1 MTPYRIAIVGTGS
14 SVGNHLHAVE
24 AQGERVELVAAVDLN
39 EARLNAIC
47 EQNHIPHAYTNVS
60 AMLAAEQPDLVSL
73 VTPPATHATLAVECL
88 DAGAWVYS
96 EKPLCASLAEF
107 DAISAAEAR
116 TGRYVSTVFQWR
128 FGSAAK
134 HVKRL
139 IETQALG
146 KPLVAV
152 CHTLWYRPQAYYAKA
167 WRGKW
172 QTEIGGPT
180 MTLGI
185 HLMDLLL
192 WLLDDWR
199 EVHALAD
206 TLDHMIEVEDISM
219 ALVRFNGGNMASI
232 INSALSPRQESYLRL
247 DFQQAT
253 VECRALYRSSNENW
267 SFSLAPDAIGSAAQ
281 DQWNVLADSDDLP
294 GEHRVQ
300 LGEILDSM
308 GRGDRPPV
316 SGDEARRILEF
327 AASLYKSANTG
338 KPVRRGEITPD
349 DPYYAAMNGAAPAR
363 ASS

>member
-1 MTPYRIAIVGTGS
+1 MPSSAQER
-14 SVGNHLHAVE
+14 SVGNHLRAIE
-24 AQGERVELVAAVDLN
+24 AQGDRVELVAAVDLN
-39 EARLNAIC
+39 ETRLNAIC
-47 EQNHIPHAYTNVS
+47 EQNHIPHAYTSVT
-60 AMLAAEQPDLVSL
+60 AMLAAEQPDLVSI
-73 VTPPATHATLAVECL
+73 VTPPATHRALAVECL
-88 DAGAWVYS
+88 EAGAWVYC

-152 CHTLWYRPQAYYAKA
+152 CQTLWYRPQAYYDKA

-206 TLDHMIEVEDISM
+206 TLDHTIEVEDISM
-219 ALVRFNGGNMASI
+219 ALVRFGGGSMASI
-232 INSALSPRQESYLRL
+232 VNSALSPRQESYLRL

-253 VECRALYRSSNENW
+253 VECRALYRAANENW
-267 SFSLAPDAIGSAAQ
+267 SFSLPSDASDSVAQ
-281 DQWNVLADSDDLP
+281 DQWNALVDDFP

-308 GRGDRPPV
+308 DRGERPPV

-338 KPVRRGEITPD
+338 KPVRRGEIVPG
-349 DPYYAAMNGAAPAR
+349 DPYYTAMNGAAVAR
-363 ASS
+363 TS

>member
-14 SVGNHLHAVE
+14 SVGNHLRAVE
-24 AQGERVELVAAVDLN
+24 ALGERVELVAAVDLN
-39 EARLNAIC
+39 EARLNATC
-47 EQNHIPHAYTNVS
+47 ERWHIPHAYTSVT
-60 AMLAAEQPDLVSL
+60 AMLAAAQPDLVSI
-73 VTPPATHATLAVECL
+73 VTPPATHTALAVECL
-88 DAGAWVYS
+88 AAGAWVYS

-107 DAISAAEAR
+107 DAITAAEAR

-146 KPLVAV
+146 EPLVAV
-152 CHTLWYRPQAYYAKA
+152 CHTLWYRPQAYYDKV

-192 WLLDDWR
+192 WLLADWR

-206 TLDHMIEVEDISM
+206 TLDHTIEVEDISL
-219 ALVRFNGGNMASI
+219 ALVRFGGGTLATI
-232 INSALSPRQESYLRL
+232 VNSALSPRQESYLRL

-253 VECRALYRSSNENW
+253 VECRALYRYANENW
-267 SFSLAPDAIGSAAQ
+267 SFSLAPDSVGSAAQ
-281 DQWNVLADSDDLP
+281 DQWDALADGDDLP
-294 GEHRVQ
+294 GEHRIQ

-308 GRGDRPPV
+308 DRGERPPV

-338 KPVRRGEITPD
+338 KPVQRGEITPG
-349 DPYYAAMNGAAPAR
+349 DPYYAAMNGAAPVQ